1 MDPQLEKQILEN
13 LQRNTA
19 SPQPISYEDQLSNLV
34 EQMQKHSINTKLE
47 SAFMQ
52 VMGKT
57 DQTEQTSPDD
67 FEQKQ
72 SLKSVMSGSMLK
84 KAFGASIAG
93 QIGGIISGFLPINLG
108 LQGVPSVLGG
118 LAINRFAKGK
128 TGSDISEGVI
138 IGGLSLTI
146 AGLMGGSLNLGGLL
160 GRSSATSTNGTAAG
174 NVIF

>member
-1 MDPQLEKQILEN
+1 MDQALEQAILEN
-13 LQRNTA
+13 LQKNA
-19 SPQPISYEDQLSNLV
+19 SPQTMSYDDQLSNLV
-34 EQMQKHSINTKLE
+34 SQMEKHQINNKLE

-52 VMGKT
+52 IMGK
-57 DQTEQTSPDD
+57 TEQTSNHEND

-84 KAFGASIAG
+84 KAFGASISG

-138 IGGLSLTI
+138 IGGLSLTVS
-146 AGLMGGSLNLGGLL
+146 GLMGGSLNLGGLM
-160 GRSSATSTNGTAAG
+160 GSRTTSATTRPTG